1 MRTRNPIFTFNGLAL
16 RTGILFVVV
25 FLTQHSPVLAR
36 AQDDAVFARLQSYK
50 AQLVTNENQIW
61 KDVESLRWQ
70 MRDLKDQIDIANTQK
85 RIDAKLRDIDRI
97 HFDLNDVSQR
107 LL

>member
-1 MRTRNPIFTFNGLAL
+1 MKTRNSIFTFNGLAL
-16 RTGILFVVV
+16 RTGVLFVVV

-50 AQLVTNENQIW
+50 AQLVISETQIL
-61 KDVESLRWQ
+61 KDVDMLRWQ

-85 RIDAKLRDIDRI
+85 RIDEKLRDLDRI
-97 HFDLNDVSQR
+97 HIDLNDVSQR

>member
-1 MRTRNPIFTFNGLAL
+1 MKTRNPIFTFNGLAL
-16 RTGILFVVV
+16 RTGALFVVV

-50 AQLVTNENQIW
+50 AQLVISESQIW
-61 KDVESLRWQ
+61 KDVEMLRWQ
-70 MRDLKDQIDIANTQK
+70 MRDQKDQIDIANTQK
-85 RIDAKLRDIDRI
+85 RIDEKLRDIDRI
-97 HFDLNDVSQR
+97 HIDLADISQR